1 MGKAIGALGG
11 ILANA
16 LNQNNQQDV
25 TAGINPYVDP
35 HNAIVAQENRYAQMG
50 IPNSTML
57 TQDIAGARNAAQ
69 QGSIGNQIQ
78 LAQLA
83 LQQNAQNFA
92 QNAQTQTAAGTVAGA
107 QPTGSTSSD
116 GVPSSGTLDTT
127 QSTTLT

>member
-1 MGKAIGALGG
+1 MGKAISALGG
-11 ILANA
+11 LAN
-16 LNQNNQQDV
+16 LLGQNQNNQDV

-35 HNAIVAQENRYAQMG
+35 HNNIVALENRYAQLG

-107 QPTGSTSSD
+107 QPTGSTSS
-116 GVPSSGTLDTT
+116 GTPSSGTLDTT
-127 QSTTLT
+127 QSTTLTG